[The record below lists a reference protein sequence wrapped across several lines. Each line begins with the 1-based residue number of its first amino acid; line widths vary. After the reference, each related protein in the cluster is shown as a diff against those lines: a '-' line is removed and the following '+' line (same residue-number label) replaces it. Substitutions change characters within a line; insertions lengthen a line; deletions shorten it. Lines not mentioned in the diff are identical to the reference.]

1 LIARVYA
8 IPYPRACTWNK
19 KQRSCFHR
27 ARDGDGCPAQAA
39 AAAADLPPGHG
50 PGITAQPAALL
61 LSRPGCAPLSI
72 CRPDPSGFFRRAR
85 LRRQRRA
92 GQVLHVAQITALAVT
107 VAGWIPAAKGFK
119 RAVLSPVA
127 FLNTPPYNPPVVQFD
142 GGRRHH
148 GHKGA
153 AKARD
158 RHGQGAAVTRHAA
171 LMWYH
176 ARAKG
181 RIISPR
187 KNFFTPRR
195 GVIGRTEIFLQ
206 KRA

>member
-1 LIARVYA
+1 MYA

-92 GQVLHVAQITALAVT
+92 GQVLHVAQITALSVT

-127 FLNTPPYNPPVVQFD
+127 FLNTPPYSPPVVQFD
-142 GGRRHH
+142 GGRC
-148 GHKGA
+148 
-153 AKARD
+153 
-158 RHGQGAAVTRHAA
+158 TR
-171 LMWYH
+171 
-176 ARAKG
+176 RAG
-181 RIISPR
+181 SAPPR
-187 KNFFTPRR
+187 AQPSRPRR
-195 GVIGRTEIFLQ
+195 SRHPPRRADVVSRTCKGPDHFGREGRPEIFLLPVGE
-206 KRA
+206 